1 MSSSSSSSS
10 SIDDKVE
17 NLQTSDMDLFILAGK
32 IAKQLADGTKTNND
46 RKKVLV
52 QLASFYGLKLVPMN
66 TVSQGSNQILNHL
79 SGNLSNLKLQE
90 NNNSNKNYSSKSV
103 KGQPPP
109 NPIKKDPEFI
119 KMNSERDVY
128 VNQLRTL
135 QKGSDEHNNVLK
147 HVREIEIAMAKFKRE
162 RGRIVHAPAETQNI
176 TPQSAAASAA
186 TNWRCNASARHK
198 RFKRRR
204 TRCPRYY
211 RNTKTLRNKLKF
223 ALDKEKCIINK
234 RSYYRNLLF
243 VDIPKFRR
251 KLKLFNEVKTIYR
264 LTLSIL
270 SYFTMVKMMKGRQA
284 VKILAV
290 AKYWKNKI
298 QIVDEKSLT
307 TWSDIILSKDDIISL
322 YYRNSKALVS
332 SND

>member
-186 TNWRCNASARHK
+186 TN
-198 RFKRRR
+198 
-204 TRCPRYY
+204 
-211 RNTKTLRNKLKF
+211 
-223 ALDKEKCIINK
+223 
-234 RSYYRNLLF
+234 
-243 VDIPKFRR
+243 
-251 KLKLFNEVKTIYR
+251 
-264 LTLSIL
+264 
-270 SYFTMVKMMKGRQA
+270 
-284 VKILAV
+284 
-290 AKYWKNKI
+290 
-298 QIVDEKSLT
+298 
-307 TWSDIILSKDDIISL
+307 
-322 YYRNSKALVS
+322 
-332 SND
+332 